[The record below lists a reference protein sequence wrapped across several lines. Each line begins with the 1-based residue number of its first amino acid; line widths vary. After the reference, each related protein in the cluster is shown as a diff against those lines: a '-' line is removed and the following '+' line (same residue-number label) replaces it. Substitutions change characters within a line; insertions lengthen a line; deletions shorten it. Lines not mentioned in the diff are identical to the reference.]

1 MFLPTTAAELK
12 SLGWKQPDI
21 ILVTGDTYIDS
32 PQIGAAVIGKYLWKH
47 GFKTA
52 LIAQPA
58 VGDGRDITRLGAPAL
73 FWGVTAGS
81 IDSMVANFTRLNKF
95 RHQDDYTP
103 GGVNVRPNRA
113 TIVYTNLIR
122 QHFKP
127 AQPIVLGGIEAS
139 LRRIAHYDCWDDA
152 VRRSLLFDAKADILA
167 YGMAEKTV
175 LELAAAFRNGAD
187 WRNIKGICYIASTPA
202 EGNILLPSF
211 DEVAAHKPA
220 FRRMSMLFDQH
231 ADHPSPGFIQQHGDR
246 FLIHNP
252 PPPSLSTAELDEVS
266 DLEFAGDAHPY
277 YKTGEIRALATIKQ
291 SITTHRGC
299 IGQCNFCA
307 IAVHQGRQVVSRSPQ
322 SIMAEASRISQAA
335 GFNGIIYDVGGP
347 TANMYGLSCRKG
359 WACQNKHCLM
369 PKICPQLGFGHWAQM
384 EILRRLLGL
393 TGIKKVFVASGIRPD
408 LVMAD
413 QEQGRRYIAQLA
425 RHHVSGQIKLA
436 PEHSELAVLKLMNKP
451 APESLIKF
459 KDAFDSACAASD
471 KSYYMTYYLMAAHP
485 GCTKEHMQRLKSFL
499 ASGLKT
505 TPEQVQIFT
514 PTPATL
520 STAMYHC
527 ETDMAGNK
535 IFCEKN
541 LQAMQKQKELIRS
554 RHTGRGSN

>member
-1 MFLPTTAAELK
+1 MFLPTTAAEMK
-12 SLGWKQPDI
+12 SLGWKQPDV

-52 LIAQPA
+52 IIAQPA
-58 VGDGRDITRLGAPAL
+58 TGDGRDIKRLGEPAL
-73 FWGVTAGS
+73 FWGVTAGA
-81 IDSMVANFTRLNKF
+81 IDSLVANYTRLNKF

-103 GGVNVRPNRA
+103 GGVNIRPNRA

-127 AQPIVLGGIEAS
+127 AKPIVLGGIEAS
-139 LRRIAHYDCWDDA
+139 LRRIAHYDYWDDA

-175 LELAAAFRNGAD
+175 LELAQAFRSGAD
-187 WRNIKGICYIASTPA
+187 WRQIPGICYIAPTSA
-202 EGNILLPSF
+202 GGNILLPPF
-211 DEVAAHKPA
+211 AEVAADKSS
-220 FRRMSMLFDQH
+220 FRRMSVLFDQH
-231 ADHPSPGFIQQHGDR
+231 ADYPSPGFTQQHGDR
-246 FLIHNP
+246 FLVHNP
-252 PPPSLSTAELDEVS
+252 PPPPLTTAELDEIS

-307 IAVHQGRQVVSRSPQ
+307 IAVHQGRQIVSRSPQ
-322 SIMAEASRISQAA
+322 SIMAEAARISQRP

-359 WACQNKHCLM
+359 WACPDKHCLM
-369 PKICPQLGFGHWAQM
+369 PKICPQLRFGHQAQIA
-384 EILRRLLGL
+384 ILRLLLGL
-393 TGIKKVFVASGIRPD
+393 PGIKKVFVASGIRPD

-413 QEQGRRYIAQLA
+413 EENGRRYIAQIV

-436 PEHSELAVLKLMNKP
+436 PEHSEPAVLKLMNKP
-451 APESLIKF
+451 PPESLLRF
-459 KDAFDSACAASD
+459 KDAFDSICATAGQD
-471 KSYYMTYYLMAAHP
+471 YYMTYYLMAAHP
-485 GCTKEHMQRLKSFL
+485 GCTMDHMQRLKSFL
-499 ASGLKT
+499 SAGLKT

-514 PTPATL
+514 PAPATI
-520 STAMYHC
+520 STAMYYC
-527 ETDMAGNK
+527 ETDMAGK
-535 IFCEKN
+535 KLFCEKN
-541 LQAMQKQKELIRS
+541 LPVMQKQKDLIRG
-554 RHTGRGSN
+554 RHT

>member
-12 SLGWKQPDI
+12 SLGWKQPDV

-58 VGDGRDITRLGAPAL
+58 VGDGRDITRLGVPAL

-81 IDSMVANFTRLNKF
+81 IDSMVANYTRLNKF

-175 LELAAAFRNGAD
+175 IELAAAFRDGAD
-187 WRNIKGICYIASTPA
+187 WRNIKGICYITSTPA
-202 EGNILLPSF
+202 GGKILLPSF

-220 FRRMSMLFDQH
+220 FRRMSLLFDRH

-252 PPPSLSTAELDEVS
+252 PPPPLSTTELDEVS

-299 IGQCNFCA
+299 IGHCNFCA

-322 SIMAEASRISQAA
+322 SIMAEAARISQAA

-369 PKICPQLGFGHWAQM
+369 PKICPQLGFGHRAQI
-384 EILRRLLGL
+384 EILRLLLGL
-393 TGIKKVFVASGIRPD
+393 PGIKKVFVASGIRPD

-436 PEHSELAVLKLMNKP
+436 PEHSESAVLKLMNKP

-459 KDAFDSACAASD
+459 KDAFDSACAASG

-505 TPEQVQIFT
+505 TPEQAQIFT

-541 LQAMQKQKELIRS
+541 LQAMQKQKELIRG
-554 RHTGRGSN
+554 RYAGRGSN

>member
-1 MFLPTTAAELK
+1 MSPFIPTMAAEMK
-12 SLGWKQPDI
+12 ALGWKQPDV

-32 PQIGAAVIGKYLWKH
+32 PQIGAAVIGKYLMKH

-52 LIAQPA
+52 VIAQPA
-58 VGDGRDITRLGAPAL
+58 IGDGRDIKRLGEPAL

-81 IDSMVANFTRLNKF
+81 VDSLVANYTRLNKF

-103 GGVNVRPNRA
+103 GGVNIRPNRA

-127 AQPIVLGGIEAS
+127 AKPIILGGIEAS
-139 LRRIAHYDCWDDA
+139 LRRIAHYDYWDNA

-175 LELAAAFRNGAD
+175 LELARAFQSGAD
-187 WRNIKGICYIASTPA
+187 WRKIPGICHIAAQRTG
-202 EGNILLPSF
+202 ETIQLPSF
-211 DEVAAHKPA
+211 SEVSASKAS
-220 FRRMSMLFDQH
+220 FRRMSLLFDQH
-231 ADHPSPGFIQQHGDR
+231 ADPPSPGFTQQHGDR

-252 PPPSLSTAELDEVS
+252 PPPPLTTAELDEVA

-307 IAVHQGRQVVSRSPQ
+307 IAVHQGRQIVSRSPQ
-322 SIMAEASRISQAA
+322 SILAEAARIRQKP
-335 GFNGIIYDVGGP
+335 GFNGIIYDLGGP
-347 TANMYGLSCRKG
+347 TANMYGVSCSQG
-359 WACQNKHCLM
+359 WSCEKKHCLM
-369 PKICPQLGFGHWAQM
+369 PKICPHLRFGHQAQI
-384 EILRRLLGL
+384 EILRQLLGFP
-393 TGIKKVFVASGIRPD
+393 GINKVFVASGIRPD

-413 QEQGRRYIAQLA
+413 QQHGKRYLAQLA
-425 RHHVSGQIKLA
+425 RYHISGQIKLA
-436 PEHSELAVLKLMNKP
+436 PEHAAPEVLKLMNKP
-451 APESLIKF
+451 SPEALLRF
-459 KDAFDSACAASD
+459 KEAFDAVCAAAGKD
-471 KSYYMTYYLMAAHP
+471 YFMTYYLMAAHP
-485 GCTKEHMQRLKSFL
+485 GCTREHMHQLKSFL
-499 ASGLKT
+499 SSGLKT

-520 STAMYHC
+520 STAMYYC
-527 ETDMAGNK
+527 ETDMAGHK
-535 IFCEKN
+535 IFCEKS
-541 LQAMQKQKELIRS
+541 LSELQKQKDLIR
-554 RHTGRGSN
+554 GRQS

>member
-1 MFLPTTAAELK
+1 MFLPTTAAEMK
-12 SLGWKQPDI
+12 SLGWKQPDV

-58 VGDGRDITRLGAPAL
+58 TGDGRDIKRLGEPAL
-73 FWGVTAGS
+73 FWGVTAGA
-81 IDSMVANFTRLNKF
+81 IDSLVANYTRLNKF

-103 GGVNVRPNRA
+103 GGVNIRPNRA

-127 AQPIVLGGIEAS
+127 AKPIVLGGIEAS
-139 LRRIAHYDCWDDA
+139 LRRIAHYDYWDDA

-175 LELAAAFRNGAD
+175 LELAQAFRSGAD
-187 WRNIKGICYIASTPA
+187 WRQIPGICYIAPTA
-202 EGNILLPSF
+202 AGGNILLPPF
-211 DEVAAHKPA
+211 AEVAADKSS
-220 FRRMSMLFDQH
+220 FRRMSVLFDQH
-231 ADHPSPGFIQQHGDR
+231 ADYPSPGFTQQHGDR
-246 FLIHNP
+246 FLVHNP
-252 PPPSLSTAELDEVS
+252 PPPPLTTAELDEIS

-307 IAVHQGRQVVSRSPQ
+307 IAVHQGRQIVSRSPQ
-322 SIMAEASRISQAA
+322 SIMAEAARISQRP

-359 WACQNKHCLM
+359 WACPDKHCLM
-369 PKICPQLGFGHWAQM
+369 PRICPQLRFGHQAQIA
-384 EILRRLLGL
+384 ILRLLLGL
-393 TGIKKVFVASGIRPD
+393 PGIKKVFVASGIRPD

-413 QEQGRRYIAQLA
+413 QENGRRYIAQVA

-436 PEHSELAVLKLMNKP
+436 PEHSEPAVLKLMNKP
-451 APESLIKF
+451 PPESLLRF
-459 KDAFDSACAASD
+459 KDAFDSICSAAGQD
-471 KSYYMTYYLMAAHP
+471 HFMTYYLMAAHP
-485 GCTKEHMQRLKSFL
+485 GCTMDHMQRLKSFL
-499 ASGLKT
+499 SAGLKT

-514 PTPATL
+514 PTPATI
-520 STAMYHC
+520 STAMYYC
-527 ETDMAGNK
+527 ETDMAGK
-535 IFCEKN
+535 KLFCEKN
-541 LQAMQKQKELIRS
+541 LPVMQKQKDLIRG
-554 RHTGRGSN
+554 RHT

>member
-81 IDSMVANFTRLNKF
+81 IDSMVANYTRLKKF

-113 TIVYTNLIR
+113 TIAYTNLIR

-127 AQPIVLGGIEAS
+127 TQPIVLGGIEAS

-175 LELAAAFRNGAD
+175 LELAAAFRNGVD

-202 EGNILLPSF
+202 EGRILLPSF

-220 FRRMSMLFDQH
+220 FRRMSLLFDQH

-322 SIMAEASRISQAA
+322 SIMAEAARISQAA

-369 PKICPQLGFGHWAQM
+369 PKICPQLGFGHRAQI

-413 QEQGRRYIAQLA
+413 QEQGQRYIAQLA

-436 PEHSELAVLKLMNKP
+436 PEHSESAVLKLMNKP

>member
-1 MFLPTTAAELK
+1 MK
-12 SLGWKQPDI
+12 SLGWKQPDV

-52 LIAQPA
+52 IIAQPA
-58 VGDGRDITRLGAPAL
+58 TGDGRDIKRLGEPAL
-73 FWGVTAGS
+73 FWGVTAGA
-81 IDSMVANFTRLNKF
+81 IDSLVANYTRLNKF

-103 GGVNVRPNRA
+103 GGVNIRPNRA

-127 AQPIVLGGIEAS
+127 AKPIVLGGIEAS
-139 LRRIAHYDCWDDA
+139 LRRIAHYDYWDDA

-175 LELAAAFRNGAD
+175 LELAQAFRSGAD
-187 WRNIKGICYIASTPA
+187 WRQIPGICYIAPTSA
-202 EGNILLPSF
+202 GGNILLPPF
-211 DEVAAHKPA
+211 AEVAADKSS
-220 FRRMSMLFDQH
+220 FRRMSVLFDQH
-231 ADHPSPGFIQQHGDR
+231 ADYPSPGFTQQHGDR
-246 FLIHNP
+246 FLVHNP
-252 PPPSLSTAELDEVS
+252 PPPPLTTAELDEIS

-307 IAVHQGRQVVSRSPQ
+307 IAVHQGRQIVSRSPQ
-322 SIMAEASRISQAA
+322 SIMAEAARISQRP

-359 WACQNKHCLM
+359 WACPDKHCLM
-369 PKICPQLGFGHWAQM
+369 PRICPQLRFGHQAQIA
-384 EILRRLLGL
+384 ILRLLLGL
-393 TGIKKVFVASGIRPD
+393 PGIKKVFVASGIRPD

-413 QEQGRRYIAQLA
+413 QENGRRYIAQVA

-436 PEHSELAVLKLMNKP
+436 PEHSEPAVLKLMNKP
-451 APESLIKF
+451 PPESLLRF
-459 KDAFDSACAASD
+459 KDAFDSICSAAGQD
-471 KSYYMTYYLMAAHP
+471 HFMTYYLMAAHP
-485 GCTKEHMQRLKSFL
+485 GCTMDHMQRLKSFL
-499 ASGLKT
+499 SAGLKT

-514 PTPATL
+514 PTPATI
-520 STAMYHC
+520 STAMYYC
-527 ETDMAGNK
+527 ETDMAGK
-535 IFCEKN
+535 KLFCEKN
-541 LQAMQKQKELIRS
+541 LPVMQKQKDLIRG
-554 RHTGRGSN
+554 RHT

>member
-1 MFLPTTAAELK
+1 MK
-12 SLGWKQPDI
+12 SLGWKQPDV

-58 VGDGRDITRLGAPAL
+58 TGDGRDIKRLGEPAL
-73 FWGVTAGS
+73 FWGVTAGA
-81 IDSMVANFTRLNKF
+81 IDSLVANYTRLNKF

-103 GGVNVRPNRA
+103 GGVNIRPNRA

-127 AQPIVLGGIEAS
+127 ARPIILGGIEAS
-139 LRRIAHYDCWDDA
+139 LRRIAHYDYWDDA

-175 LELAAAFRNGAD
+175 LELAQAFRSGAD
-187 WRNIKGICYIASTPA
+187 WRQIPGICYIAPTA
-202 EGNILLPSF
+202 AGGNILLPPF
-211 DEVAAHKPA
+211 AEVAADKSS
-220 FRRMSMLFDQH
+220 FRRMSVLFDQH
-231 ADHPSPGFIQQHGDR
+231 ADYPSPGFTQQHGDR
-246 FLIHNP
+246 FLVHNP
-252 PPPSLSTAELDEVS
+252 PPPPLTTAELDEIS

-307 IAVHQGRQVVSRSPQ
+307 IAVHQGRQIVSRSPQ
-322 SIMAEASRISQAA
+322 SIMAEAARISQRP

-359 WACQNKHCLM
+359 WACPDKHCLM
-369 PKICPQLGFGHWAQM
+369 PRICPQLRFGHQAQIA
-384 EILRRLLGL
+384 ILRLLLGL
-393 TGIKKVFVASGIRPD
+393 PGIKKVFVASGIRPD

-413 QEQGRRYIAQLA
+413 QENGRRYIAQVA

-436 PEHSELAVLKLMNKP
+436 PEHSEPAVLKLMNKP
-451 APESLIKF
+451 PPESLLRF
-459 KDAFDSACAASD
+459 KDAFDSICSAAGQD
-471 KSYYMTYYLMAAHP
+471 HFMTYYLMAAHP
-485 GCTKEHMQRLKSFL
+485 GCTMDHMQRLKSFL
-499 ASGLKT
+499 SAGLKT

-514 PTPATL
+514 PTPATI
-520 STAMYHC
+520 STAMYYC
-527 ETDMAGNK
+527 ETDMAGK
-535 IFCEKN
+535 KLFCEKN
-541 LQAMQKQKELIRS
+541 LPVMQKQKDLIRG
-554 RHTGRGSN
+554 RHT

>member
-12 SLGWKQPDI
+12 SLGWKQPDV

-58 VGDGRDITRLGAPAL
+58 TGDGRDITRLGAPAL

-81 IDSMVANFTRLNKF
+81 IDSMVANYTRLNKF

-175 LELAAAFRNGAD
+175 LELATAFRDGAD

-202 EGNILLPSF
+202 GGNILLPSF
-211 DEVAAHKPA
+211 DEVAACKPA
-220 FRRMSMLFDQH
+220 FRRMSLLFDRH

-252 PPPSLSTAELDEVS
+252 PPPPLSTTELDEVS

-322 SIMAEASRISQAA
+322 SIMAEAARISQAA

-369 PKICPQLGFGHWAQM
+369 PKICPQLGFGHRAQI
-384 EILRRLLGL
+384 EILRLLLGL
-393 TGIKKVFVASGIRPD
+393 PGIKKVFVASGIRPD

-436 PEHSELAVLKLMNKP
+436 PEHSESAVLKLMNKP

-459 KDAFDSACAASD
+459 KDAFDGACAASG

-505 TPEQVQIFT
+505 TPEQAQIFT

-541 LQAMQKQKELIRS
+541 LQAMQKQKELIRG
-554 RHTGRGSN
+554 RHAGKG

>member
-1 MFLPTTAAELK
+1 MK
-12 SLGWKQPDI
+12 SLGWKQPDV

-52 LIAQPA
+52 IIAQPA
-58 VGDGRDITRLGAPAL
+58 TGDGRDIKRLGEPAL
-73 FWGVTAGS
+73 FWGVTAGA
-81 IDSMVANFTRLNKF
+81 IDSLVANYTRLNKF

-103 GGVNVRPNRA
+103 GGVNIRPNRA

-127 AQPIVLGGIEAS
+127 AKPIVLGGIEAS
-139 LRRIAHYDCWDDA
+139 LRRIAHYDYWDDA

-175 LELAAAFRNGAD
+175 LELAQAFRSGAD
-187 WRNIKGICYIASTPA
+187 WRQIPGICYIAPTSA
-202 EGNILLPSF
+202 GGNILLPPF
-211 DEVAAHKPA
+211 AEVAADKA
-220 FRRMSMLFDQH
+220 SFRRMSVLFDQH
-231 ADHPSPGFIQQHGDR
+231 ADYPSPGFTQQHGDR
-246 FLIHNP
+246 FLVHNP
-252 PPPSLSTAELDEVS
+252 PPPALTTAELDEIS

-307 IAVHQGRQVVSRSPQ
+307 IAVHQGRQIVSRSPQ
-322 SIMAEASRISQAA
+322 SIMAEAARISQRP

-359 WACQNKHCLM
+359 WACPDKHCLM
-369 PKICPQLGFGHWAQM
+369 PKICPQLRFGHQAQIA
-384 EILRRLLGL
+384 ILRLLLGL
-393 TGIKKVFVASGIRPD
+393 PGIKKVFVASGIRPD

-413 QEQGRRYIAQLA
+413 EENGRRYIAQIV

-436 PEHSELAVLKLMNKP
+436 PEHSEPAVLKLMNKP
-451 APESLIKF
+451 PPESLLRF
-459 KDAFDSACAASD
+459 KDGFDGICATAGQN
-471 KSYYMTYYLMAAHP
+471 YFMTYYLMAAHP
-485 GCTKEHMQRLKSFL
+485 GCTMDHMQRLKSFL
-499 ASGLKT
+499 SAGLKT

-514 PTPATL
+514 PTPATI
-520 STAMYHC
+520 STAMYYC
-527 ETDMAGNK
+527 ETDMAGK
-535 IFCEKN
+535 KLFCEKN
-541 LQAMQKQKELIRS
+541 LPALQKQKDLIRW
-554 RHTGRGSN
+554 RHT

>member
-1 MFLPTTAAELK
+1 MK
-12 SLGWKQPDI
+12 SLGWKQPDV

-52 LIAQPA
+52 IIAQPA
-58 VGDGRDITRLGAPAL
+58 TGDGRDIKRLGEPAL
-73 FWGVTAGS
+73 FWGVTAGA
-81 IDSMVANFTRLNKF
+81 IDSLVANYTRLNKF

-103 GGVNVRPNRA
+103 GGVNIRPNRA

-127 AQPIVLGGIEAS
+127 AKPIVLGGIEAS
-139 LRRIAHYDCWDDA
+139 LRRIAHYDYWDDA

-175 LELAAAFRNGAD
+175 LELAQAFRSGAD
-187 WRNIKGICYIASTPA
+187 WRQIPGICYIAPTSA
-202 EGNILLPSF
+202 GGNILLPPF
-211 DEVAAHKPA
+211 AEVAADKA
-220 FRRMSMLFDQH
+220 SFRRMSVLFDQH
-231 ADHPSPGFIQQHGDR
+231 ADYPSPGFTQQHGDR
-246 FLIHNP
+246 FLVHNP
-252 PPPSLSTAELDEVS
+252 PPPPLTTAELDEIS
-266 DLEFAGDAHPY
+266 DLEFAGDTHPY

-307 IAVHQGRQVVSRSPQ
+307 IAVHQGRQIVSRSPQ
-322 SIMAEASRISQAA
+322 SIMAEAARISQRP

-359 WACQNKHCLM
+359 WACPDKHCLM
-369 PKICPQLGFGHWAQM
+369 PRICPQLRFGHQAQIA
-384 EILRRLLGL
+384 ILRLLLGL
-393 TGIKKVFVASGIRPD
+393 PGIKKVFVASGIRPD

-413 QEQGRRYIAQLA
+413 EENGRRYIAQIV

-436 PEHSELAVLKLMNKP
+436 PEHSEPAVLKLMNKP
-451 APESLIKF
+451 PPESLLRF
-459 KDAFDSACAASD
+459 KDAFDSICSAAGQD
-471 KSYYMTYYLMAAHP
+471 HFMTYYLMAAHP
-485 GCTKEHMQRLKSFL
+485 GCTMDHMQRLKSFL
-499 ASGLKT
+499 SAGLKT

-514 PTPATL
+514 PTPATI
-520 STAMYHC
+520 STAMYYC
-527 ETDMAGNK
+527 ETDMAGK
-535 IFCEKN
+535 KLFCEKN
-541 LQAMQKQKELIRS
+541 LPVMQKQKDLIRG
-554 RHTGRGSN
+554 RHT

>member
-1 MFLPTTAAELK
+1 MK
-12 SLGWKQPDI
+12 SLGWKQPDV

-52 LIAQPA
+52 IIAQPA
-58 VGDGRDITRLGAPAL
+58 TGDGRDIKRLGEPAL
-73 FWGVTAGS
+73 FWGVTAGA
-81 IDSMVANFTRLNKF
+81 IDSLVANYTRLNKF

-103 GGVNVRPNRA
+103 GGVNIRPNRA

-127 AQPIVLGGIEAS
+127 AKPIVLGGIEAS
-139 LRRIAHYDCWDDA
+139 LRRIAHYDYWDDA

-175 LELAAAFRNGAD
+175 LELAQAFRSGAD
-187 WRNIKGICYIASTPA
+187 WRQIPGICYIAPTSA
-202 EGNILLPSF
+202 GGNILLPPF
-211 DEVAAHKPA
+211 AEVAADKSS
-220 FRRMSMLFDQH
+220 FRRMSVLFDQH
-231 ADHPSPGFIQQHGDR
+231 ADYPSPGFTQQHGDR
-246 FLIHNP
+246 FLVHNP
-252 PPPSLSTAELDEVS
+252 PPPPLTTAELDEIS
-266 DLEFAGDAHPY
+266 DLEFAGDTHPY

-307 IAVHQGRQVVSRSPQ
+307 IAVHQGRQIVSRSPQ
-322 SIMAEASRISQAA
+322 SIMAEAARISQRP

-359 WACQNKHCLM
+359 WACPDKHCLM
-369 PKICPQLGFGHWAQM
+369 PRICPQLRFGHQAQIA
-384 EILRRLLGL
+384 ILRLLLGL
-393 TGIKKVFVASGIRPD
+393 PGIKKVFVASGIRPD

-413 QEQGRRYIAQLA
+413 EENGRRYIAQIV

-436 PEHSELAVLKLMNKP
+436 PEHSEPAVLKLMNKP
-451 APESLIKF
+451 PPESLLRF
-459 KDAFDSACAASD
+459 KDAFDSICSAAGQD
-471 KSYYMTYYLMAAHP
+471 HFMTYYLMAAHP
-485 GCTKEHMQRLKSFL
+485 GCTMDHMQRLKSFL
-499 ASGLKT
+499 SAGLKT

-514 PTPATL
+514 PTPATI
-520 STAMYHC
+520 STAMYYC
-527 ETDMAGNK
+527 ETDMAGK
-535 IFCEKN
+535 KLFCEKN
-541 LQAMQKQKELIRS
+541 LPVMQKQKDLIRG
-554 RHTGRGSN
+554 RHT

>member
-81 IDSMVANFTRLNKF
+81 IDSMVANYTRLNKF

-103 GGVNVRPNRA
+103 GGVNLRPNRA
-113 TIVYTNLIR
+113 TIAYTNLIR

>member
-369 PKICPQLGFGHWAQM
+369 PKICPQLGFGHRAQM

-425 RHHVSGQIKLA
+425 KHHVSGQIKLA

>member
-1 MFLPTTAAELK
+1 MFLPTTAAEMK
-12 SLGWKQPDI
+12 SLGWKQPDV

-52 LIAQPA
+52 IIAQPA
-58 VGDGRDITRLGAPAL
+58 TGDGRDIKRLGEPAL
-73 FWGVTAGS
+73 FWGVTAGA
-81 IDSMVANFTRLNKF
+81 IDSLVANYTRLNKF

-103 GGVNVRPNRA
+103 GGVNIRPNRA

-127 AQPIVLGGIEAS
+127 AKPIVLGGIEAS
-139 LRRIAHYDCWDDA
+139 LRRIAHYDYWDDA

-175 LELAAAFRNGAD
+175 LELAQAFRSGAD
-187 WRNIKGICYIASTPA
+187 WRQIPGICYIAPTSA
-202 EGNILLPSF
+202 GGNILLPPF
-211 DEVAAHKPA
+211 AEVAADKA
-220 FRRMSMLFDQH
+220 SFRRMSVLFDQH
-231 ADHPSPGFIQQHGDR
+231 ADYPSPGFTQQHGDR
-246 FLIHNP
+246 FLVHNP
-252 PPPSLSTAELDEVS
+252 PPPALTTAELDEIS

-307 IAVHQGRQVVSRSPQ
+307 IAVHQGRQIVSRSPQ
-322 SIMAEASRISQAA
+322 SIMAEAARISQRP

-359 WACQNKHCLM
+359 WACPDKHCLM
-369 PKICPQLGFGHWAQM
+369 PKICPQLRFGHQAQIA
-384 EILRRLLGL
+384 ILRLLLGL
-393 TGIKKVFVASGIRPD
+393 PGIKKVFVASGIRPD

-413 QEQGRRYIAQLA
+413 EENGRRYIAQIV

-436 PEHSELAVLKLMNKP
+436 PEHSEPAVLKLMNKP
-451 APESLIKF
+451 PPESLLRF
-459 KDAFDSACAASD
+459 KDGFDGICATAGQN
-471 KSYYMTYYLMAAHP
+471 YFMTYYLMAAHP
-485 GCTKEHMQRLKSFL
+485 GCTMDHMQRLKSFL
-499 ASGLKT
+499 SAGLKT

-514 PTPATL
+514 PTPATI
-520 STAMYHC
+520 STAMYYC
-527 ETDMAGNK
+527 ETDMAGK
-535 IFCEKN
+535 KLFCEKN
-541 LQAMQKQKELIRS
+541 LPALQKQKDLIRW
-554 RHTGRGSN
+554 RHT

>member
-12 SLGWKQPDI
+12 SLGWKQPDV

-58 VGDGRDITRLGAPAL
+58 VGDGRDITRLGVPAL

-81 IDSMVANFTRLNKF
+81 IDSMVANYTRLNKF

-175 LELAAAFRNGAD
+175 IELAAAFRDGAD
-187 WRNIKGICYIASTPA
+187 WRNIKGICYITSTPA
-202 EGNILLPSF
+202 GGKILLPSF

-220 FRRMSMLFDQH
+220 FRRMSLLFDRH

-252 PPPSLSTAELDEVS
+252 PPPPLSTTELDEVS

-322 SIMAEASRISQAA
+322 SIMAEAARISQAA

-369 PKICPQLGFGHWAQM
+369 PKICPQLGFGHRAQI
-384 EILRRLLGL
+384 EILRLLLGL
-393 TGIKKVFVASGIRPD
+393 PGIKKVFVASGIRPD

-436 PEHSELAVLKLMNKP
+436 PEHSESAVLKLMNKP

-459 KDAFDSACAASD
+459 KDAFDSACAASG

-505 TPEQVQIFT
+505 TPEQAQIFT

-541 LQAMQKQKELIRS
+541 LQAMQKQKELIRG
-554 RHTGRGSN
+554 RYAGRGSN

>member
-1 MFLPTTAAELK
+1 MFLPTTASEMK
-12 SLGWKQPDI
+12 SLGWKQPDV

-58 VGDGRDITRLGAPAL
+58 TGDGRDIKRLGEPAL

-81 IDSMVANFTRLNKF
+81 IDSMVANYTRLNKF
-95 RHQDDYTP
+95 RHRDDYTP

-122 QHFKP
+122 KHFKP
-127 AQPIVLGGIEAS
+127 TKPLVLGGIEAS
-139 LRRIAHYDCWDDA
+139 LRRIAHYDYWDDA

-175 LELAAAFRNGAD
+175 LELAQAFRTGAD
-187 WRNIKGICYIASTPA
+187 WRKIKGICYIAPIPDG
-202 EGNILLPSF
+202 GNILLPSF
-211 DEVAAHKPA
+211 AEVTTHKPS

-252 PPPSLSTAELDEVS
+252 PPPPLSTAELDEIS

-307 IAVHQGRQVVSRSPQ
+307 IAVHQGRQIVSRSPQ
-322 SIMAEASRISQAA
+322 SIMAEATRIRQRP

-347 TANMYGLSCRKG
+347 TANMYGASCRKG

-369 PKICPQLGFGHWAQM
+369 PKICPQLRFGHPAQM
-384 EILRRLLGL
+384 EILRLLRGL
-393 TGIKKVFVASGIRPD
+393 AGIKKVFVASGIRPD

-413 QEQGRRYIAQLA
+413 QANGRRYITQLA
-425 RHHVSGQIKLA
+425 RYHISGQIKLA
-436 PEHSELAVLKLMNKP
+436 PEHSEPAVLKLMNKP
-451 APESLIKF
+451 PPESLLRF
-459 KDAFDSACAASD
+459 KDAFDSVCTALGEG
-471 KSYYMTYYLMAAHP
+471 YFMTYYLMAAHP
-485 GCTKEHMQRLKSFL
+485 GCTREHMQRLKSFL
-499 ASGLKT
+499 SSGLKT

-514 PTPATL
+514 PTPATI
-520 STAMYHC
+520 STTMYYC

-541 LQAMQKQKELIRS
+541 LPAMQKQKDLIR
-554 RHTGRGSN
+554 GRRT

>member
-1 MFLPTTAAELK
+1 MK
-12 SLGWKQPDI
+12 SLGWSRPDV

-32 PQIGAAVIGKYLWKH
+32 PQIGAAVIGKYLSKH
-47 GFKTA
+47 GFKMA
-52 LIAQPA
+52 IIAQPA
-58 VGDGRDITRLGAPAL
+58 IGDGRDIKRLGEPAL

-81 IDSMVANFTRLNKF
+81 VDSLVANYTRLNKF

-127 AQPIVLGGIEAS
+127 AKPIVLGGIEAS
-139 LRRIAHYDCWDDA
+139 LRRIAHYDYWDNA

-167 YGMAEKTV
+167 YGMAEKTA
-175 LELAAAFRNGAD
+175 LELAQAFRAGAD
-187 WRNIKGICYIASTPA
+187 WRKIKGICYIAPVPA
-202 EGNILLPSF
+202 GENIRLPSF
-211 DEVAAHKPA
+211 AEVAADKA
-220 FRRMSMLFDQH
+220 TFRRMSVLFDQH
-231 ADHPSPGFIQQHGDR
+231 ADHPSPGFSQQHGDR

-252 PPPSLSTAELDEVS
+252 PPPSLSTAELDEIS

-307 IAVHQGRQVVSRSPQ
+307 IAVHQGRRIVSRSPQ
-322 SIMAEASRISQAA
+322 SIIAEAARIRQKP

-347 TANMYGLSCRKG
+347 TANMYGVSCGQR
-359 WACQNKHCLM
+359 WACQKKHCLM
-369 PKICPQLGFGHWAQM
+369 PKICPHLRFGHQAQ
-384 EILRRLLGL
+384 IALLRLLL
-393 TGIKKVFVASGIRPD
+393 SLPDIKKVFVASGIRPD

-413 QEQGRRYIAQLA
+413 QENGRRYIAQLA
-425 RHHVSGQIKLA
+425 RYHVSGQIKLA
-436 PEHSELAVLKLMNKP
+436 PEHSEPAVLKLMNKP
-451 APESLIKF
+451 LPESLLKF
-459 KDAFDSACAASD
+459 KDAFDSVCAAAG
-471 KSYYMTYYLMAAHP
+471 KSYFMTYYLMAAHP
-485 GCTKEHMQRLKSFL
+485 GCTKEHMQSLKSFL
-499 ASGLKT
+499 SAGLKT

-520 STAMYHC
+520 STAMYYC
-527 ETDMAGNK
+527 ETDMAGKK

-541 LQAMQKQKELIRS
+541 LPALQKQKNLIQ
-554 RHTGRGSN
+554 GRP

>member
-1 MFLPTTAAELK
+1 MK
-12 SLGWKQPDI
+12 SLGWKQPDV

-52 LIAQPA
+52 IIAQPA
-58 VGDGRDITRLGAPAL
+58 TGDGRDIKRLGEPAL
-73 FWGVTAGS
+73 FWGVTAGA
-81 IDSMVANFTRLNKF
+81 IDSLVANYTRLNKF

-103 GGVNVRPNRA
+103 GGVNIRPNRA

-127 AQPIVLGGIEAS
+127 ARPIILGGIEAS
-139 LRRIAHYDCWDDA
+139 LRRIAHYDYWDDA

-175 LELAAAFRNGAD
+175 LELAQAFRSGAD
-187 WRNIKGICYIASTPA
+187 WRQIPGICYIAPTSA
-202 EGNILLPSF
+202 GGNILLPPF
-211 DEVAAHKPA
+211 AEVAADKA
-220 FRRMSMLFDQH
+220 SFRRMSVLFDQH
-231 ADHPSPGFIQQHGDR
+231 ADYPSPGFTQQHGDR
-246 FLIHNP
+246 FLVHNP
-252 PPPSLSTAELDEVS
+252 PPPALTTAELDEIS

-307 IAVHQGRQVVSRSPQ
+307 IAVHQGRQIVSRSPQ
-322 SIMAEASRISQAA
+322 SIMAEAARISQRP

-359 WACQNKHCLM
+359 WACPDKHCLM
-369 PKICPQLGFGHWAQM
+369 PKICPQLRFGHQAQIA
-384 EILRRLLGL
+384 ILRLLLGL
-393 TGIKKVFVASGIRPD
+393 PGIKKVFVASGIRPD

-413 QEQGRRYIAQLA
+413 EENGRRYIAQIV

-436 PEHSELAVLKLMNKP
+436 PEHSEPAVLKLMNKP
-451 APESLIKF
+451 PPESLLRF
-459 KDAFDSACAASD
+459 KDGFDGICATAGQN
-471 KSYYMTYYLMAAHP
+471 YFMTYYLMAAHP
-485 GCTKEHMQRLKSFL
+485 GCTMDHMQRLKSFL
-499 ASGLKT
+499 SAGLKT

-514 PTPATL
+514 PTPATI
-520 STAMYHC
+520 STAMYYC
-527 ETDMAGNK
+527 ETDMAGK
-535 IFCEKN
+535 KLFCEKN
-541 LQAMQKQKELIRS
+541 LPALQKQKDLIRW
-554 RHTGRGSN
+554 RHT